1 MWTTGVLLV
10 LTHCQMKS
18 NKARFQDQLLTLRE
32 GKMGTVNWDI
42 TIFLTNNHLIGYSS
56 MKLGGECLIY
66 ISYHNM
72 SLYIIYI
79 YDYVCTSA
87 YVYIYRYIYII
98 MYIYIYIYRLLAFHT
113 EPEQTS
119 TKMTPAHVN
128 WRMFKG
134 LQFHNT
140 HGKKTNKYCGV
151 VGQAQLTYP
160 CWLLLDTLHPFK
172 AKQRRTFQPVHY
184 PTSTIFCWVAGI
196 PSKWQK
202 KPLHYPGLSK
212 NFVYNI

>member
-1 MWTTGVLLV
+1 
-10 LTHCQMKS
+10 MKS

-56 MKLGGECLIY
+56 MKLGRECLIY

-72 SLYIIYI
+72 SLYYIYI
-79 YDYVCTSA
+79 YMIMYVHLPMFT
-87 YVYIYRYIYII
+87 YIGIYII
-98 MYIYIYIYRLLAFHT
+98 MYIYISLARISHRT
-113 EPEQTS
+113 GTNIHQNDPGTCQL
-119 TKMTPAHVN
+119 KDVQGTPISQYS
-128 WRMFKG
+128 W
-134 LQFHNT
+134 
-140 HGKKTNKYCGV
+140 KKTNKYCGV

>member
-1 MWTTGVLLV
+1 MYV
-10 LTHCQMKS
+10 
-18 NKARFQDQLLTLRE
+18 
-32 GKMGTVNWDI
+32 
-42 TIFLTNNHLIGYSS
+42 HLPMFTYIG
-56 MKLGGECLIY
+56 
-66 ISYHNM
+66 
-72 SLYIIYI
+72 
-79 YDYVCTSA
+79 
-87 YVYIYRYIYII
+87 IYII
-98 MYIYIYIYRLLAFHT
+98 MYIYIYIYRTFWRKPCTLSYEFCELSPCKTSLLAFHT

-140 HGKKTNKYCGV
+140 HGNKTNKYCGV

-160 CWLLLDTLHPFK
+160 CWLHPFK

-212 NFVYNI
+212 NCVYKCIQYIKTLVHHGSSIPSPTDMLSDIK